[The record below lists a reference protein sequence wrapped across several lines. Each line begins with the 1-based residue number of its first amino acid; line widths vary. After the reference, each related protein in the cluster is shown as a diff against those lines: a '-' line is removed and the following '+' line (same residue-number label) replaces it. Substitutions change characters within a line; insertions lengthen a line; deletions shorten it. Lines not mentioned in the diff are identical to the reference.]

1 MDKSLMIFIAVGV
14 GFLYFITNFVGEIQ
28 EDDNLQNSEYKEKHK
43 YDAYHNV
50 DSIGQEILDVTDAA
64 TSVQVAAWNASML
77 KKDFLLLFPDFSEMK
92 VFVDERVRGKV
103 LKEKLINSLNDAED
117 KYFSGKMNA
126 EEVKRSLETLK
137 Q

>member
-1 MDKSLMIFIAVGV
+1 MDKSLMIFIAIGI

-50 DSIGQEILDVTDAA
+50 DSIGQEILDVTGAA

-77 KKDFLLLFPDFSEMK
+77 RNDFLMLFPDFSEMK
-92 VFVDERVRGKV
+92 VFVNERVRGKAV
-103 LKEKLINSLNDAED
+103 QVKLINSVNDVED
-117 KYFSGKMNA
+117 KYFSGVMNA
-126 EEVKRSLETLK
+126 EQAKRSLDTLK
-137 Q
+137 

>member
-103 LKEKLINSLNDAED
+103 LKEKLINSVNDAED
-117 KYFSGKMNA
+117 KYFSGAMNA
-126 EEVKRSLETLK
+126 EEAKRSLETLK

>member
-117 KYFSGKMNA
+117 KYFSGAMNA
-126 EEVKRSLETLK
+126 EQAKRSLETLK
-137 Q
+137 

>member
-1 MDKSLMIFIAVGV
+1 MDKSLMIFIAVGI

-50 DSIGQEILDVTDAA
+50 DSIGQEILDVTGAA
-64 TSVQVAAWNASML
+64 SPVQVAAWNASIL

-92 VFVDERVRGKV
+92 VFINERVRGKEV
-103 LKEKLINSLNDAED
+103 QEKLINSVNDVED
-117 KYFSGKMNA
+117 KYFSGVMNA
-126 EEVKRSLETLK
+126 EQAKRALGTLK
-137 Q
+137 